1 MHPLQLPGGHYF
13 TIPAQCCTV
22 HPTRCWA
29 TWGAE
34 TPTVSSG
41 SSPAQGWLG
50 MGLKSSTQSGPA
62 SETRPLGLLGEPVVC
77 WLQSLQWQ
85 DPAWCCWSHK
95 CEPSHTSGGWFMAEG
110 RYDQL
115 PLQLREA
122 GEACGDG
129 FPVSSNMV
137 NDPSAWKRLCGE
149 ASAKERVTVPT
160 QISWYMQECL
170 LRIVTTPLRVAL
182 WFLCLLGVRD
192 AQALLLPLAKT
203 SPAGS
208 SHSLNSTRQVRNY
221 PGQIFGSLNTFGRI
235 QHWRAVTQL
244 WIWEQMQ
251 NKWGEHNRKSK
262 MPFLLQLLSVLTSLN
277 SLVFKWDIIVQSLAC
292 LLFRIFQWLL
302 NSHSWD
308 LAEHSYSSHW
318 HSKVIKTVKLYFN
331 VRFILQSNTL
341 FFTYTLCVYS
351 NE

>member
-1 MHPLQLPGGHYF
+1 
-13 TIPAQCCTV
+13 
-22 HPTRCWA
+22 
-29 TWGAE
+29 
-34 TPTVSSG
+34 
-41 SSPAQGWLG
+41 
-50 MGLKSSTQSGPA
+50 
-62 SETRPLGLLGEPVVC
+62 
-77 WLQSLQWQ
+77 
-85 DPAWCCWSHK
+85 
-95 CEPSHTSGGWFMAEG
+95 MAEG

-244 WIWEQMQ
+244 
-251 NKWGEHNRKSK
+251 
-262 MPFLLQLLSVLTSLN
+262 
-277 SLVFKWDIIVQSLAC
+277 
-292 LLFRIFQWLL
+292 
-302 NSHSWD
+302 
-308 LAEHSYSSHW
+308 
-318 HSKVIKTVKLYFN
+318 
-331 VRFILQSNTL
+331 
-341 FFTYTLCVYS
+341 
-351 NE
+351 